1 MGKSA
6 YAQCGQAA
14 SVGVPVGCVRIAKLR
29 GRYYCMMKKISRR
42 SFLQACSIAAATAAL
57 TACGGGKTETAKK
70 DDAHEAITFMAP
82 YKEIEAFIEQ
92 VHSVYPEVNIEVVPY
107 SGDNTTTCLQNMF
120 AAGDL
125 PDVCTLTYYD
135 PRIDLVSN
143 KLLDLSGYDF
153 TDNYVESRL
162 QDVFDNGAIYLLP
175 STYNC
180 YGITYNKTLLRAHG
194 WELPN
199 SFAEL
204 EQLAAK
210 AKEAGVDLCLS
221 QIQYPG
227 YGFQY
232 LCNIADADFLGTLDG
247 RLWQKDY
254 LSGKANVSNTPGMM
268 QAMAY
273 VKKWKDIGMLNDSG
287 DALDDNVT
295 RQRMAEGNTLFLIGN
310 TNGIVEAD
318 GNADKFGLMP
328 FLSED
333 GTQNVFVLNVN
344 RFYGLN
350 KKLKQ
355 NPQKLEDALKVMR
368 VLSTVAGTSAL
379 QPATA
384 LKSSL
389 LPFKGAKADGTYYAD
404 VADALNA
411 GNTAPFIYSGWENT
425 IVTTG
430 LKMLDFIKGNA
441 TMEDVIRQ
449 LDEDQDSVVNN
460 TPDVITT
467 VTEELSQ
474 QDCAMLVGRCFAQA
488 TGSDLALVSLST
500 WIPGNPT
507 DQNHHG
513 VAAKLYAKDITDYDL
528 SVILP
533 TGWNRTIQTVTLT
546 GQQINDLLYRLNSI
560 SHTLLS
566 LLKTNDLDVVID
578 KILTDVQTM
587 FHGGRAYII
596 EFDRERRTHDCTY
609 EVTAENVTAEQDL
622 VNSLSMDEVPWW
634 TRRIE
639 NGNPII
645 ISSLDELP
653 DEAFREKE
661 VLAMQDIKSLIAVP
675 LASRDKVWGLSLIHI

>member
-1 MGKSA
+1 
-6 YAQCGQAA
+6 
-14 SVGVPVGCVRIAKLR
+14 
-29 GRYYCMMKKISRR
+29 MKKISRC
-42 SFLQACSIAAATAAL
+42 SFLQVVGLLAATAAL
-57 TACGGGKTETAKK
+57 TACGGKTETVKK
-70 DDAHEAITFMAP
+70 DDTHEVITFMAP
-82 YKEIEAFIEQ
+82 YMEEEAFIEQ
-92 VHSVYPEVNIEVVPY
+92 VHSVYPEVNIEIVPY

-120 AAGDL
+120 EANDL
-125 PDVCTLTYYD
+125 PDICTLAVYD
-135 PRIDLVSN
+135 PMTDHVSD

-162 QDVFDNGAIYLLP
+162 QEVSDNGAIYLLP
-175 STYNC
+175 SSYNC
-180 YGITYNKTLLRAHG
+180 YGITYNKTLLREHG

-204 EQLAAK
+204 EALAAE
-210 AKEAGVDLCLS
+210 AKEAGVDLCLP

-247 RLWQKDY
+247 KLWQKDY

-273 VKKWKDIGMLNDSG
+273 VQKWKDIGMLNDSG
-287 DALDDNVT
+287 DVLDDNVT
-295 RQRMAEGNTLFLIGN
+295 RQRMAEGNTLFLMGG
-310 TNGIVEAD
+310 TNGIVESD
-318 GNADKFGLMP
+318 DNADKFGLMP
-328 FLSED
+328 YLSKD
-333 GTQNVFVLNVN
+333 GTQNVFVLKVN

-350 KKLKQ
+350 KKLEQ

-368 VLSTVAGTSAL
+368 VLSTVEGSSAL
-379 QPATA
+379 IPAKT

-389 LPFKGAKADGTYYAD
+389 LPFKDAKAEGTYYAD

-430 LKMLDFIKGNA
+430 TKMLDFIKGDA

-460 TPDVITT
+460 APDTITT

-474 QDCAMLVGRCFAQA
+474 EDCAMLVGRCFAQA

-513 VAAKLYAKDITDYDL
+513 VAAKLYAKGITDYDL

-546 GQQINDLLYRLNSI
+546 GQQINDLLATGYDAYGNGKGYPYVMASPVQPEADKAYQVAICGVSDQLAAEADVVDSGVVGMDAAKAFFGAYTSI
-560 SHTLLS
+560 S
-566 LLKTNDLDVVID
+566 
-578 KILTDVQTM
+578 
-587 FHGGRAYII
+587 RA
-596 EFDRERRTHDCTY
+596 D
-609 EVTAENVTAEQDL
+609 TAW
-622 VNSLSMDEVPWW
+622 S
-634 TRRIE
+634 
-639 NGNPII
+639 
-645 ISSLDELP
+645 
-653 DEAFREKE
+653 
-661 VLAMQDIKSLIAVP
+661 
-675 LASRDKVWGLSLIHI
+675 

>member
-1 MGKSA
+1 
-6 YAQCGQAA
+6 
-14 SVGVPVGCVRIAKLR
+14 
-29 GRYYCMMKKISRR
+29 MMKKISRC
-42 SFLQACSIAAATAAL
+42 SFLQVVGLLAATAAL
-57 TACGGGKTETAKK
+57 TACGGKTETVKK
-70 DDAHEAITFMAP
+70 DDTHEVITFMAP
-82 YKEIEAFIEQ
+82 YMEEEAFIEQ
-92 VHSVYPEVNIEVVPY
+92 VHSVYPEVNIEIVPY

-120 AAGDL
+120 EANDL
-125 PDVCTLTYYD
+125 PDICTLTVYD
-135 PRIDLVSN
+135 PMTYHVSD

-162 QDVFDNGAIYLLP
+162 QEVSDNGAIYLLP
-175 STYNC
+175 SSYNC
-180 YGITYNKTLLRAHG
+180 YGITYNKTLLREHG

-204 EQLAAK
+204 EALAAE
-210 AKEAGVDLCLS
+210 AKEAGVDLCLP

-247 RLWQKDY
+247 KLWQKDY
-254 LSGKANVSNTPGMM
+254 LSGEANVSNTPGMM

-273 VKKWKDIGMLNDSG
+273 VQKWKDIGMLNDSG

-295 RQRMAEGNTLFLIGN
+295 RQRMTEGNTLFLMGG
-310 TNGIVEAD
+310 TNGIVEAE

-328 FLSED
+328 YLSED
-333 GTQNVFVLNVN
+333 GTQNVFVLKVN
-344 RFYGLN
+344 RFYGLS
-350 KKLKQ
+350 KKLEQ

-379 QPATA
+379 LAAST

-389 LPFKGAKADGTYYAD
+389 LPFKDAKADDTYYAD
-404 VADALNA
+404 VAEAMNA

-507 DQNHHG
+507 EQNHHG
-513 VAAKLYAKDITDYDL
+513 VAAKLYAKGITDYDL

-546 GQQINDLLYRLNSI
+546 GQQINDLLATGYDAYGNGKGYPYVMASPVQPEADKTYQVAICGVSDQLAAEADVVDSGVVGMDAAKAFFGAYTSI
-560 SHTLLS
+560 S
-566 LLKTNDLDVVID
+566 
-578 KILTDVQTM
+578 
-587 FHGGRAYII
+587 RA
-596 EFDRERRTHDCTY
+596 D
-609 EVTAENVTAEQDL
+609 TAW
-622 VNSLSMDEVPWW
+622 S
-634 TRRIE
+634 
-639 NGNPII
+639 
-645 ISSLDELP
+645 
-653 DEAFREKE
+653 
-661 VLAMQDIKSLIAVP
+661 
-675 LASRDKVWGLSLIHI
+675 

>member
-1 MGKSA
+1 
-6 YAQCGQAA
+6 
-14 SVGVPVGCVRIAKLR
+14 
-29 GRYYCMMKKISRR
+29 MMKKISRR
-42 SFLQACSIAAATAAL
+42 SFLQVCGITAATAAL

-135 PRIDLVSN
+135 PQIDLVSD

-180 YGITYNKTLLRAHG
+180 YGITYNKTLLKKYG

-204 EQLAAK
+204 EELAAK
-210 AKEAGVDLCLS
+210 AKKAEVDLCLP

-247 RLWQKDY
+247 RLWQRDY

-273 VKKWKDIGMLNDSG
+273 VQKWKDIGMLNDTG

-295 RQRMAEGNTLFLIGN
+295 RQRMIEGNTLFLMGG

-318 GNADKFGLMP
+318 GNADKYGLMP

-350 KKLKQ
+350 KKLAQ
-355 NPQKLEDALKVMR
+355 DPQKLEDALKVMR

-389 LPFKGAKADGTYYAD
+389 LPFKDAKADGTYYAD

-430 LKMLDFIKGNA
+430 LKMLDFMKGNA

-460 TPDVITT
+460 TPDTITT

-474 QDCAMLVGRCFAQA
+474 EDCAMLVGRCFAQA

-507 DQNHHG
+507 DQNHYG

-546 GQQINDLLYRLNSI
+546 GQQINDLLATGYDAYGNGKGYPYVLVSPVQPEAG
-560 SHTLLS
+560 
-566 LLKTNDLDVVID
+566 KTYQVAICGVSKQLAAEADVVDSGVVGMDAAKAFFGAYTTIS
-578 KILTDVQTM
+578 
-587 FHGGRAYII
+587 RA
-596 EFDRERRTHDCTY
+596 D
-609 EVTAENVTAEQDL
+609 TAW
-622 VNSLSMDEVPWW
+622 S
-634 TRRIE
+634 
-639 NGNPII
+639 
-645 ISSLDELP
+645 
-653 DEAFREKE
+653 
-661 VLAMQDIKSLIAVP
+661 
-675 LASRDKVWGLSLIHI
+675 

>member
-1 MGKSA
+1 M
-6 YAQCGQAA
+6 
-14 SVGVPVGCVRIAKLR
+14 V
-29 GRYYCMMKKISRR
+29 KKISRR
-42 SFLQACSIAAATAAL
+42 SFLQAAGVLAATAAL
-57 TACGGGKTETAKK
+57 TACGDGKAETAKN
-70 DDAHEAITFMAP
+70 DVHEAVTFMAP
-82 YKEIEAFIEQ
+82 YKEVEAFIEQ
-92 VHSVYPEVNIEVVPY
+92 VHSVYPEVNMEVVPY

-135 PRIDLVSN
+135 PRIDLVSD

-180 YGITYNKTLLRAHG
+180 YGITYNKTLLQKYG

-204 EQLAAK
+204 EVLAAK
-210 AKEAGVDLCLS
+210 AKEAGVDLCLP

-247 RLWQKDY
+247 KLWQKDY

-273 VKKWKDIGMLNDSG
+273 VQKWKDIGMLNGSG
-287 DALDDNVT
+287 DALDDSVT

-310 TNGIVEAD
+310 TTNGIVEAD

-328 FLSED
+328 YLSED

-350 KKLKQ
+350 KKLEQ
-355 NPQKLEDALKVMR
+355 DPQKLEDALKVMR

-389 LPFKGAKADGTYYAD
+389 LPFKDAKADDTYYAD
-404 VADALNA
+404 IANALNA
-411 GNTAPFIYSGWENT
+411 GNTAPYIYSGWENT
-425 IVTTG
+425 VVTTG
-430 LKMLDFIKGNA
+430 NKMLDFIKGNA

-460 TPDVITT
+460 TPDTITT

-513 VAAKLYAKDITDYDL
+513 VAAKLYAKGITDYDL

-533 TGWNRTIQTVTLT
+533 TGWNRTIQTVALT
-546 GQQINDLLYRLNSI
+546 GQQINDLLASGYDAYGNGKGYPYVLVSPMQPEAG
-560 SHTLLS
+560 
-566 LLKTNDLDVVID
+566 KTYQVAICGVSDQL
-578 KILTDVQTM
+578 
-587 FHGGRAYII
+587 A
-596 EFDRERRTHDCTY
+596 
-609 EVTAENVTAEQDL
+609 
-622 VNSLSMDEVPWW
+622 
-634 TRRIE
+634 
-639 NGNPII
+639 
-645 ISSLDELP
+645 
-653 DEAFREKE
+653 DEATVADSGVVGMDAAKAFFG
-661 VLAMQDIKSLIAVP
+661 ACTTI
-675 LASRDKVWGLSLIHI
+675 SRADTAWS

>member
-1 MGKSA
+1 
-6 YAQCGQAA
+6 
-14 SVGVPVGCVRIAKLR
+14 
-29 GRYYCMMKKISRR
+29 MKKISRC
-42 SFLQACSIAAATAAL
+42 SFLQVVGLLAATAAL
-57 TACGGGKTETAKK
+57 TACGGKTETVKK
-70 DDAHEAITFMAP
+70 DDTHEVITFMAP
-82 YKEIEAFIEQ
+82 YMEEEAFIEQ
-92 VHSVYPEVNIEVVPY
+92 VHSVYPEVNIEIVPY

-120 AAGDL
+120 EANDL
-125 PDVCTLTYYD
+125 PDICTLTVYD
-135 PRIDLVSN
+135 PMTYHVSD

-162 QDVFDNGAIYLLP
+162 QEVSDNGAIYLLP
-175 STYNC
+175 SSYNC
-180 YGITYNKTLLRAHG
+180 YGITYNKTLLREHG

-204 EQLAAK
+204 EALAAE
-210 AKEAGVDLCLS
+210 AKEAGVDLCLP

-247 RLWQKDY
+247 KLWQKDY
-254 LSGKANVSNTPGMM
+254 LSGEANVSNTPGMM

-273 VKKWKDIGMLNDSG
+273 VQKWKDIGMLNDSG

-295 RQRMAEGNTLFLIGN
+295 RQRMTEGNTLFLIGG
-310 TNGIVEAD
+310 TNGIVESD
-318 GNADKFGLMP
+318 DNADKFGLMP
-328 FLSED
+328 YLSED
-333 GTQNVFVLNVN
+333 GTQNVFVLKVN

-350 KKLKQ
+350 KKLEQ

-368 VLSTVAGTSAL
+368 VLSTVEGSSAL
-379 QPATA
+379 IPAKT
-384 LKSSL
+384 LKCSL
-389 LPFKGAKADGTYYAD
+389 LPFKDAKADDTYYAD
-404 VADALNA
+404 VADVLNA

-507 DQNHHG
+507 EQNHHG
-513 VAAKLYAKDITDYDL
+513 VAAKLYAKGITDYDL

-546 GQQINDLLYRLNSI
+546 GQQINDLLATGYDAYGNGKGYPYVLVSPVQPEAGKTYQVAICGVSDQLAAEADVVDSGVVGMDAAKAFFGAYTSI
-560 SHTLLS
+560 S
-566 LLKTNDLDVVID
+566 
-578 KILTDVQTM
+578 
-587 FHGGRAYII
+587 RA
-596 EFDRERRTHDCTY
+596 D
-609 EVTAENVTAEQDL
+609 TAW
-622 VNSLSMDEVPWW
+622 S
-634 TRRIE
+634 
-639 NGNPII
+639 
-645 ISSLDELP
+645 
-653 DEAFREKE
+653 
-661 VLAMQDIKSLIAVP
+661 
-675 LASRDKVWGLSLIHI
+675 

>member
-1 MGKSA
+1 M
-6 YAQCGQAA
+6 
-14 SVGVPVGCVRIAKLR
+14 
-29 GRYYCMMKKISRR
+29 
-42 SFLQACSIAAATAAL
+42 
-57 TACGGGKTETAKK
+57 
-70 DDAHEAITFMAP
+70 
-82 YKEIEAFIEQ
+82 
-92 VHSVYPEVNIEVVPY
+92 HSVYPEVNMEVVPY

-135 PRIDLVSN
+135 PRIDLVSD

-180 YGITYNKTLLRAHG
+180 YGITYNKTLLQKYG

-204 EQLAAK
+204 EALAAK
-210 AKEAGVDLCLS
+210 AKEVGVDLCLP

-247 RLWQKDY
+247 KLWQKDY

-273 VKKWKDIGMLNDSG
+273 VQKWKDIGMLNDSG

-295 RQRMAEGNTLFLIGN
+295 RQRMTEGNTLFLMGGAS
-310 TNGIVEAD
+310 GIVEAD
-318 GNADKFGLMP
+318 GNANKFGLMP

-350 KKLKQ
+350 KKLEQ
-355 NPQKLEDALKVMR
+355 DPQKLEDALKVMR

-404 VADALNA
+404 VANALNA
-411 GNTAPFIYSGWENT
+411 GNTVPYIYSGWENT
-425 IVTTG
+425 VVTTG
-430 LKMLDFIKGNA
+430 NKMLDFIKGNA

-460 TPDVITT
+460 TPDTITT

-507 DQNHHG
+507 NQNHHG
-513 VAAKLYAKDITDYDL
+513 VAAKLYAKGITDYDL

-533 TGWNRTIQTVTLT
+533 TGWNRTIQTVALT
-546 GQQINDLLYRLNSI
+546 GQQINDLLASGYDAYGNGKGYPYVLVSPVQPEAGKTYQVAICGVSDRLAAEATVTDSGVVGMDAAKAFFGAYTTI
-560 SHTLLS
+560 S
-566 LLKTNDLDVVID
+566 
-578 KILTDVQTM
+578 
-587 FHGGRAYII
+587 RA
-596 EFDRERRTHDCTY
+596 D
-609 EVTAENVTAEQDL
+609 TAW
-622 VNSLSMDEVPWW
+622 S
-634 TRRIE
+634 
-639 NGNPII
+639 
-645 ISSLDELP
+645 
-653 DEAFREKE
+653 
-661 VLAMQDIKSLIAVP
+661 
-675 LASRDKVWGLSLIHI
+675 

>member
-1 MGKSA
+1 M
-6 YAQCGQAA
+6 
-14 SVGVPVGCVRIAKLR
+14 
-29 GRYYCMMKKISRR
+29 
-42 SFLQACSIAAATAAL
+42 
-57 TACGGGKTETAKK
+57 
-70 DDAHEAITFMAP
+70 
-82 YKEIEAFIEQ
+82 
-92 VHSVYPEVNIEVVPY
+92 
-107 SGDNTTTCLQNMF
+107 
-120 AAGDL
+120 
-125 PDVCTLTYYD
+125 
-135 PRIDLVSN
+135 
-143 KLLDLSGYDF
+143 
-153 TDNYVESRL
+153 ESRL

-175 STYNC
+175 SVYNC
-180 YGITYNKTLLRAHG
+180 YGITYNKTLLREHG

-204 EQLAAK
+204 EVLAAK

-295 RQRMAEGNTLFLIGN
+295 LQRMAEGNTLFLIGN

-328 FLSED
+328 YLSED

-404 VADALNA
+404 IADTLNA

-425 IVTTG
+425 FVTTG
-430 LKMLDFIKGNA
+430 LKMLDFMKGNA

-500 WIPGNPT
+500 WTPRQPHRAEPPRRSRQAVRQGHYGLRPFGHPAHRLEPHHPDRHPDRAA
-507 DQNHHG
+507 DQRPAG
-513 VAAKLYAKDITDYDL
+513 FWLRCL
-528 SVILP
+528 
-533 TGWNRTIQTVTLT
+533 RQR
-546 GQQINDLLYRLNSI
+546 Q
-560 SHTLLS
+560 
-566 LLKTNDLDVVID
+566 
-578 KILTDVQTM
+578 
-587 FHGGRAYII
+587 
-596 EFDRERRTHDCTY
+596 
-609 EVTAENVTAEQDL
+609 
-622 VNSLSMDEVPWW
+622 
-634 TRRIE
+634 
-639 NGNPII
+639 
-645 ISSLDELP
+645 
-653 DEAFREKE
+653 
-661 VLAMQDIKSLIAVP
+661 
-675 LASRDKVWGLSLIHI
+675 GLSLCAGKPGAAGGGQDLSGCHLRCERPAGCRSNGDRQRRGGHGCRKNLLWCLHHHQPGRHRMELNKTDRRYWM